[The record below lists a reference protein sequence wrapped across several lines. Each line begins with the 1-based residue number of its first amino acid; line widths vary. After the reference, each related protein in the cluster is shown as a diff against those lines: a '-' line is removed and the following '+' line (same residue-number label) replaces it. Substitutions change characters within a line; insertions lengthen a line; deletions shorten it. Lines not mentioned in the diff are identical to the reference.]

1 MQTVRCW
8 MYYCQKQPGL
18 KQLNPVIPVV
28 LSLNIPTLSLKEMG
42 NDSPA
47 RIAAHAHRQ
56 PATDQPPLA
65 ALQQL
70 KTQYSASLYEGP
82 ESALIRWAMETF
94 KHQTNEYLSLLPPP
108 EGSIRN
114 PTNRDALSERK
125 KAIHLYSSTLT
136 SLIRKVKPDDSTLT
150 ILQKIAAR
158 NQTDKTFSY
167 AINKSYRPLEMIMHR
182 KGDCVSF
189 CHLIKCWRKLVDAMK
204 SPLLI

>member
-1 MQTVRCW
+1 MLDVLLPKTT
-8 MYYCQKQPGL
+8 GL
-18 KQLNPVIPVV
+18 KATESGHPRGAVIEYT
-28 LSLNIPTLSLKEMG
+28 NIILKEMG

-108 EGSIRN
+108 EGFIRN

-158 NQTDKTFSY
+158 NQTDRTFSY